1 MKRSTRPLFL
11 WPIRYTSIDF
21 LFGGRSPVNVRRAI
35 PFFDP
40 SVQQWIFEARLL
52 NWLTFIW
59 LMIGLVVLY
68 SVSLHVGMVE
78 YNDGFYF
85 FKRQLLGVVIGVAAF
100 AIAVNTPLKRLLRIA
115 PLCFFIFLALI
126 FATRIPGIGTSAN
139 GATRWIPIGPFPL
152 QPSEIMKP
160 ILILQAAQIF
170 GRWHKLTVRE
180 KCLWLGL
187 FAVTLGGILIQPN
200 LSTTALFGMA
210 LWLMALAAG
219 FPLTQLGGT
228 ALSGIFVASVSM
240 FFAEYQR
247 RRVMSFIDP
256 WKDPMQ
262 DGYQLIQSL
271 LAIGSGGFWGSGFGQ
286 SQQKLSYLPFQY
298 TDFIFPVFCEEFG
311 FIGALFLISLIGVYS
326 LLALRVALKAPHPV
340 YRMVAIGAM
349 VFMVGQSI
357 LHIAVGT
364 GVLPTTGL
372 PLPLFSYG
380 SNSMIASLFIAGL
393 LIRVARESHDSTL
406 VSMKRSQEG

>member
-1 MKRSTRPLFL
+1 M
-11 WPIRYTSIDF
+11 
-21 LFGGRSPVNVRRAI
+21 NVRRAI
-35 PFFDP
+35 PFFNP
-40 SVQQWIFEARLL
+40 SVQEWVFEARFL

-59 LMIGLVVLY
+59 LFIGLVVLY

-85 FKRQLLGVVIGVAAF
+85 FKRQLIGAVLGVIVFSLV
-100 AIAVNTPLKRLLRIA
+100 VNTPLKRLLRVA
-115 PLCFFIFLALI
+115 PICFFVFLALI
-126 FATRIPGIGTSAN
+126 FATRIPGLGTSAN

-160 ILILQAAQIF
+160 ILILQSAQVF
-170 GRWHKLTVRE
+170 GRWNKLTASE
-180 KCLWLGL
+180 KCFWLAM
-187 FAVTLGGILIQPN
+187 FAVTLAGILIQPN

-219 FPLTQLGGT
+219 FPLTQLGGL
-228 ALSGIFVASVSM
+228 ALSGVVVATISM
-240 FFAEYQR
+240 SISEYQR
-247 RRVMSFIDP
+247 RRLSFLNP
-256 WKDPMQ
+256 WKDPMG

-271 LAIGSGGFWGSGFGQ
+271 LSIGSGGFLGSGFGQ

-311 FIGALFLISLIGVYS
+311 FIGAFFLISILGVYS
-326 LLALRVALKAPHPV
+326 WLALRVALKAPHPV
-340 YRMVAIGAM
+340 YRMVAVGAM
-349 VFMVGQSI
+349 VFLVGQSI

-372 PLPLFSYG
+372 PLPMFSYG
-380 SNSMIASLFIAGL
+380 SNSLIASLFISGL
-393 LIRVARESHDSTL
+393 LIRVARESYDSAI
-406 VSMKRSQEG
+406 VPMKRGAEGK